1 MSGPLS
7 LEGPFFNTLNWDKD
21 FNGVHPVEMLARIAK
36 FENKPEA
43 QFDVCRRPLVHKDP
57 KNDYKKVVICCYD
70 NFTTYGN
77 GKLEKQ
83 AKMVS
88 ARNMISKIK
97 TKNIGIVNETLAS
110 GVTIEKNVDADPH
123 KKPIV
128 RQFRSFTSGGS
139 LSTMSNFKSAGT
151 LGSFVPASTSA
162 ESPTSGRDLIKPP
175 VKDSLVVNQSDQE
188 EIEQYKAYIEG
199 KLESPSE
206 KLPPRPET
214 AVIPEE
220 TLAATEPK
228 IVFKRSA
235 ESEIKDSEDQP
246 NIKKPKEDSQQ
257 DWDPTNYGYHQAY
270 ATNRDRG
277 RGQYRGY
284 HRGGRGYGYGY
295 GGGSWY

>member
-7 LEGPFFNTLNWDKD
+7 LEGPFFNTINWDKD

-43 QFDVCRRPLVHKDP
+43 KYDVCRRPLVNKDP
-57 KNDYKKVVICCYD
+57 NNDYKKVVVCFYD

-83 AKMVS
+83 AKLVS

-123 KKPIV
+123 KKPIM
-128 RQFRSFTSGGS
+128 RQIRGFTSGGS

-151 LGSFVPASTSA
+151 LGSFVPASASS
-162 ESPTSGRDLIKPP
+162 ESQSSDLIKPP
-175 VKDSLVVNQSDQE
+175 LRDSLVNETDQV

-199 KLESPSE
+199 KVESPSK
-206 KLPPRPET
+206 KLPPKPET
-214 AVIPEE
+214 ATVITESS
-220 TLAATEPK
+220 AATEPR

-235 ESEIKDSEDQP
+235 ESETKDNEEEP
-246 NIKKPKEDSQQ
+246 TNKKPKETDSQH
-257 DWDPTNYGYHQAY
+257 DWDPSHYGYHQPY
-270 ATNRDRG
+270 ASNRG
-277 RGQYRGY
+277 RGRGYYGGY

-295 GGGSWY
+295 GGGSWF

>member
-1 MSGPLS
+1 MSGPLT
-7 LEGPFFNTLNWDKD
+7 LEGPFFNTVNWDKD

-36 FENKPEA
+36 FEKKPEA
-43 QFDVCRRPLVHKDP
+43 KFDVCMRPLVNKDP
-57 KNDYKKVVICCYD
+57 NYDYKKVVFCCFD

-83 AKMVS
+83 AKLVS

-110 GVTIEKNVDADPH
+110 GVTIEKKVDADPH

-128 RQFRSFTSGGS
+128 RQFRSFTSGGN
-139 LSTMSNFKSAGT
+139 LSNFKSAGT
-151 LGSFVPASTSA
+151 LGSFVPATAS
-162 ESPTSGRDLIKPP
+162 SGSQASDIIKAP
-175 VKDSLVVNQSDQE
+175 VKDSLVSEADQE

-206 KLPPRPET
+206 KLPPKPET
-214 AVIPEE
+214 AVITE

-235 ESEIKDSEDQP
+235 ESGRKDSEEQP
-246 NIKKPKEDSQQ
+246 TSKKPKEDSQQ
-257 DWDPTNYGYHQAY
+257 DWDPRNYGYHQAC
-270 ATNRDRG
+270 ASNSNRDRG
-277 RGQYRGY
+277 RGYYRGY
-284 HRGGRGYGYGY
+284 HRGGYGYGY
-295 GGGSWY
+295 GSWF

>member
-1 MSGPLS
+1 MSGPLT
-7 LEGPFFNTLNWDKD
+7 LEGPFFNTSNWDKD

-43 QFDVCRRPLVHKDP
+43 KFDACRRPVVNKDP
-57 KNDYKKVVICCYD
+57 NNDYKKLVACCYD
-70 NFTTYGN
+70 NFTAYGN

-83 AKMVS
+83 AKLVS

-97 TKNIGIVNETLAS
+97 TRNIGIVNETLAS

-123 KKPIV
+123 KKPIM

-151 LGSFVPASTSA
+151 LGSFVPASASS
-162 ESPTSGRDLIKPP
+162 ESQSSDIIKPP
-175 VKDSLVVNQSDQE
+175 LKDIVGQSETDQV

-206 KLPPRPET
+206 KLPPKPET
-214 AVIPEE
+214 EVITES
-220 TLAATEPK
+220 LAASEPK

-235 ESEIKDSEDQP
+235 ESESKDNEDQP
-246 NIKKPKEDSQQ
+246 TNKKPKETDSQQ
-257 DWDPTNYGYHQAY
+257 DWDPRNYGYHQAY
-270 ATNRDRG
+270 ASNRG
-277 RGQYRGY
+277 RGRGFYGGYGGY
-284 HRGGRGYGYGY
+284 HRGGRGYGYG
-295 GGGSWY
+295 GGSWF

>member
-1 MSGPLS
+1 MSGPLT
-7 LEGPFFNTLNWDKD
+7 LEGPFFNTINWDKD

-36 FENKPEA
+36 FENKSEA
-43 QFDVCRRPLVHKDP
+43 KFDVCRRPLINKDP
-57 KNDYKKVVICCYD
+57 SNDNKKVVVCCYD
-70 NFTTYGN
+70 NFTAYGN

-83 AKMVS
+83 AKLVS
-88 ARNMISKIK
+88 ARNMICKIK

-151 LGSFVPASTSA
+151 LGSFVPATTSS
-162 ESPTSGRDLIKPP
+162 ESQSSDIIKPP
-175 VKDSLVVNQSDQE
+175 VKDSLVSEADQE

-206 KLPPRPET
+206 KLPPKPET
-214 AVIPEE
+214 AVITES
-220 TLAATEPK
+220 LAATEPK

-235 ESEIKDSEDQP
+235 ESEGKDSEEQP
-246 NIKKPKEDSQQ
+246 TSKKPKEDSQQ

-270 ATNRDRG
+270 ASNRDRG
-277 RGQYRGY
+277 RGYYRGY
-284 HRGGRGYGYGY
+284 QRGGRGYGYGY
-295 GGGSWY
+295 GGGSWF